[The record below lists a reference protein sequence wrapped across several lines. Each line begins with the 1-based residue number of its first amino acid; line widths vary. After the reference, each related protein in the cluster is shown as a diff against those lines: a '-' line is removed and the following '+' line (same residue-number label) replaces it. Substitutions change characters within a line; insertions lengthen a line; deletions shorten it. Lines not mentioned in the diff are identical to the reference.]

1 MKNDYTY
8 SPLDRVIWDT
18 PSLEAIE
25 SEIERLNAK
34 KVFIKQSS
42 KLLTLAWTLWPLLKI
57 VTCITTVMAITTV
70 TRRPPLN

>member
-1 MKNDYTY
+1 MNNVYTY

-34 KVFIKQSS
+34 KVFIVSS
-42 KLLTLAWTLWPLLKI
+42 STLSKKTDEIQGVQHARSGGCSKSNN
-57 VTCITTVMAITTV
+57 V
-70 TRRPPLN
+70 

>member
-1 MKNDYTY
+1 MNNVYTY

-34 KVFIKQSS
+34 KVFIVSS
-42 KLLTLAWTLWPLLKI
+42 SLFAEMFLRFPVFNQFL
-57 VTCITTVMAITTV
+57 
-70 TRRPPLN
+70 